1 MPIDQFDLFLEIL
14 IYKMGTAHLE
24 ACRNLFFYLKFKE
37 VRKLLGAAVNAASST
52 FLSDLGLI
60 SIKGELAKKILSLRE
75 RLELMEILSLGCY

>member
-14 IYKMGTAHLE
+14 IYKVWKKIQ
-24 ACRNLFFYLKFKE
+24 RRY